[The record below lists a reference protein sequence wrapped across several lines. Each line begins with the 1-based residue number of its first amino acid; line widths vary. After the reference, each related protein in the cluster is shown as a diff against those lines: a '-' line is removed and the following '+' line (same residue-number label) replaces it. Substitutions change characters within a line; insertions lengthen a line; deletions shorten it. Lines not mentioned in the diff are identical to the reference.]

1 MDTDDISCDTFFN
14 NIYTY
19 TLRDV
24 DALNE
29 SPVHYLEKNL
39 IPPFL
44 PQLYI
49 DNFMTSSFDNVTL
62 CLSPLI
68 TGMGQT
74 FDYHS
79 NNGFHC
85 KRLKSMHCMLDHGL
99 I

>member
-1 MDTDDISCDTFFN
+1 MLPWIPTRYPVTHFFN
-14 NIYTY
+14 KIYTY

-49 DNFMTSSFDNVTL
+49 VIIL
-62 CLSPLI
+62 
-68 TGMGQT
+68 
-74 FDYHS
+74 
-79 NNGFHC
+79 
-85 KRLKSMHCMLDHGL
+85 
-99 I
+99 